1 MITKEFS
8 FHAPHE
14 LEEAVALLRRYG
26 SEAKLLAGGMTLVPL
41 MTLGLVEP
49 EAVISLNHVRGLD
62 YVREDG
68 DWLRIGAMTRHAAV
82 RSDVLIRRYCPVL
95 AEAAGS
101 IGDTQIRHR
110 GTIGGSLSHAD
121 PAADYPPVMVAT
133 NARLRIRG
141 AEGERTIAAN
151 EFFKGLLET
160 DLRPGEILTEVEV
173 PKLANGSGSAYRRLH
188 RVEGSFPIV
197 AAAAVITPGFTGCRL
212 GLAGVGP
219 RAVLVDASRHL
230 AAGVS
235 EKALEAI
242 ARDVAAASREAYG
255 DLNGDAEYRREMAK
269 VYAGRAIRAAAEAMA
284 PSGRGAPEQR

>member
-1 MITKEFS
+1 MITKEFP

-26 SEAKLLAGGMTLVPL
+26 SGAKLLAGGMTLVPL

-68 DWLRIGAMTRHAAV
+68 DRLRIGAMTRHAAV

-121 PAADYPPVMVAT
+121 PAADYPPVMLAT
-133 NARLRIRG
+133 DARLRIRG

-151 EFFKGLLET
+151 DFFKGLLQT

-173 PKLANGSGSAYRRLH
+173 PKLAKGSGSAYRRLH

-197 AAAAVITPGFTGCRL
+197 AAAAVITPGF
-212 GLAGVGP
+212 
-219 RAVLVDASRHL
+219 LVDANRHL

-235 EKALEAI
+235 EKALDAI
-242 ARDVAAASREAYG
+242 GRDVAAASTEAYA

-269 VYAGRAIRAAAEAMA
+269 VYAGRAIRAAAEAIV
-284 PSGRGAPEQR
+284 PSGLGATEQR